1 MTTERYEI
9 QVQGVRVEVVRK
21 DIKNFHLGV
30 YPPEGRVRAAVPR
43 RLDDAAVRVAVAS
56 RLGWIRRQRAR
67 FEEQERQSAREMVSG
82 ECHYFRGRRY
92 RLSVVERDAPSGVS
106 LLNDRTLE
114 LQVRPGAGRE
124 QREAV
129 LQRWYRE
136 QLREQVPELIAK
148 WEPRVGVTVADCGI
162 RRMKTRWGSCN
173 SEARRIWVNLEL
185 AKKSDACLELVLLHE
200 MVHLLE
206 RRHSER
212 FREHMDRLMP
222 QWRLYRDQ
230 LNRAPLAH
238 EEWEL

>member
-21 DIKNFHLGV
+21 DVKNFHLGV
-30 YPPEGRVRAAVPR
+30 YPPKGRVRAAVPR

-67 FEEQERQSAREMVSG
+67 FEEQDRQSAREMVSG

-136 QLREQVPELIAK
+136 QLREQVPALIAK
-148 WEPRVGVTVADCGI
+148 WEPQVGVTVADWGI
-162 RRMKTRWGSCN
+162 KRMKTRWGSCN

-185 AKKSDACLELVLLHE
+185 AKKSEACLELVLLHE

-222 QWRLYRDQ
+222 QWRLHRDQ

>member
-21 DIKNFHLGV
+21 DVKNFHLGV
-30 YPPEGRVRAAVPR
+30 YPPKGRVRAAVPR
-43 RLDDAAVRVAVAS
+43 RLNDAAVRVAVAS

-67 FEEQERQSAREMVSG
+67 FEEQDRQSAREMVGG
-82 ECHYFRGRRY
+82 ECHYFRGRRH
-92 RLSVVERDAPSGVS
+92 RLSVVERDGPSRVS

-136 QLREQVPELIAK
+136 QLREQAPALIAK
-148 WEPRVGVTVADCGI
+148 WEPQVGVTVADWGVK
-162 RRMKTRWGSCN
+162 RMKTRWGSCN
-173 SEARRIWVNLEL
+173 VEARRIWVNLEL

-206 RRHSER
+206 RRHCER

-238 EEWEL
+238 EEWGL